1 MGLSAMRALIEK
13 PGTTLIPG
21 AGSPLEMRLIEA
33 AGFEAAYLSGY
44 AAAAHRYGVPDIG
57 LVALAEIEA
66 LAREC
71 ISVSR
76 LPTIVDCDNGYGD
89 VANVRRTVQRLETA
103 GVAAI
108 QLEDQAWPKK
118 CGHMEGKIVVE
129 RDVAVRKI
137 RAAVEAREDEGLV
150 LIARTDARAPLGL
163 DEAIARCLAFRDVG
177 ADVLFVDAPQSLTEV
192 ERIARELPGPLLLN
206 ISESGKTPSLSLK
219 EIEDFGIKLV
229 IYPSSSLRV
238 AVKMIGA
245 FYADLKANGESTRWL
260 DRMATLDET
269 NSVLGLDGIK
279 AFEARLLAAEDVR

>member
-1 MGLSAMRALIEK
+1 MGLSGLRALIER

-33 AGFEAAYLSGY
+33 TGFEAAYLSGY
-44 AAAAHRYGVPDIG
+44 AAAANRYGVPDIG

-71 ISVSR
+71 VGVSK
-76 LPTIVDCDNGYGD
+76 LPLIVDCDNGYGD
-89 VANVRRTVQRLETA
+89 VANVRRTVQRLESV

-129 RDVAVRKI
+129 REAAVRKI
-137 RAAVEAREDEGLV
+137 RAAVDARQDKNLV

-163 DEAIARCLAFRDVG
+163 DDAIGRCLAFKDAG
-177 ADVLFVDAPQSLTEV
+177 ADVLFVDAPQSVAEV

-206 ISESGKTPSLSLK
+206 ISESGKTPPLSLK
-219 EIEDFGIKLV
+219 QIEAFGIKLV

-238 AVKMIGA
+238 AVKQIGA

-279 AFEARLLAAEDVR
+279 AFEARLLEAEATR